1 MTPSSDLGAS
11 DIAGLAGV
19 AMMVFA
25 YAASALGKLD
35 PTRAPALLLNL
46 VGSALVIYS
55 LAYAWNLSSF
65 VMEAVWFLVAVV
77 GLVRLVM
84 KRR

>member
-1 MTPSSDLGAS
+1 MTTPSDLGGP

-35 PTRAPALLLNL
+35 PTRAMALLLNL
-46 VGSALVIYS
+46 VGSALVLYS
-55 LAYAWNLSSF
+55 LAYAWNVSSF

-77 GLVRLVM
+77 GLVRLAM
-84 KRR
+84 RR

>member
-1 MTPSSDLGAS
+1 
-11 DIAGLAGV
+11 
-19 AMMVFA
+19 MVFA

>member
-1 MTPSSDLGAS
+1 MISSDLGGP

-35 PTRAPALLLNL
+35 PTRAPALFLNL
-46 VGSALVIYS
+46 IGSALVIYS
-55 LAYAWNLSSF
+55 LTYAWNVSSF
-65 VMEAVWFLVAVV
+65 VMEAVWFLVAAV
-77 GLVRLVM
+77 GLIRLAV
-84 KRR
+84 KR

>member
-1 MTPSSDLGAS
+1 MTPLSDLGGP

-25 YAASALGKLD
+25 YAAAALGKLD
-35 PTRAPALLLNL
+35 PTRATALLLNL

-55 LAYAWNLSSF
+55 LAYAWNVSSF
-65 VMEAVWFLVAVV
+65 VMEAVWFFVAAV
-77 GLVRLVM
+77 GLVRLVV
-84 KRR
+84 KR

>member
-1 MTPSSDLGAS
+1 MISSDLGGP

-25 YAASALGKLD
+25 YAASALGRLD
-35 PTRAPALLLNL
+35 PTRATALVLNL
-46 VGSALVIYS
+46 IGSALVIYS
-55 LAYAWNLSSF
+55 LTHAWNVSSF
-65 VMEAVWFLVAVV
+65 VMEAVWFLVAAV
-77 GLVRLVM
+77 GLVRLAM